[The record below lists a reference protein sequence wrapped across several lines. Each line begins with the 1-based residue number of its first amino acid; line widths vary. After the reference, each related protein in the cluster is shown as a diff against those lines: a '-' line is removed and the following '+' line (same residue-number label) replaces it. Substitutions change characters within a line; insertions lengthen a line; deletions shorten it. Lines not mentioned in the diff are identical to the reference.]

1 MQELRKPQAEAARR
15 VTWAGKRVSQL
26 AILRELNWMPVDA
39 LIWACKIGLHESL
52 KKLPTSAY
60 ASTVLAA
67 RMRSVQT
74 GRDVRGLCAEVKAI
88 WERLGSPDSW
98 ESTTQESKPAR
109 KARIKPLMV
118 NAIDEMW
125 EEWCESHGEENGY
138 YHLLCPKV
146 GEAAEH
152 LKNGNKK
159 QIALMITARMGAI
172 ICRGNKTNDAK
183 TREDYMCPHCTL
195 REIEDE
201 THILVRCPVYAH
213 LREPMITEVRETMS
227 QDFFLGEFAPTSTNP
242 WRTKLYLLGM
252 EIKGNSKA
260 DRVRR
265 DSAVKKFLE
274 EANNYRKE
282 MLGEMDFCGKAL
294 VHEEGSAGEA
304 YELAQQAKKAAEE
317 IGEDLL

>member
-1 MQELRKPQAEAARR
+1 MTTHLNEKDMQELRKPQAEAARR

-88 WERLGSPDSW
+88 WERLSW
-98 ESTTQESKPAR
+98 ESTTQESKAAR

-118 NAIDEMW
+118 NAIDGMW
-125 EEWCESHGEENGY
+125 EEWCDNHGEENGY

-152 LKNGNKK
+152 LKNGKKK
-159 QIALMITARMGAI
+159 QSALMITAQMGAI
-172 ICRGNKTNDAK
+172 EFRENKTNDAK
-183 TREDYMCPHCTL
+183 TREDCTCPHCTL

-201 THILVRCPVYAH
+201 THILVRCPACAH
-213 LREPMITEVRETMS
+213 LREPMITETMS
-227 QDFFLGEFAPTSTNP
+227 RDFFLREFAPTTTNP

-252 EIKGNSKA
+252 EIKGNSEA

-274 EANNYRKE
+274 EVNNYRKE
-282 MLGEMDFCGKAL
+282 TLGEMDFCSKAL

-304 YELAQQAKKAAEE
+304 YYLAEE
-317 IGEDLL
+317 GYRRYW